1 MDDVPED
8 VRIALEHLIQ
18 VASGHEIIVAGFV
31 FHREGKFIVNFGNC
45 GDHGDIR
52 LFEEL
57 CRVRDESLAA
67 GNVTYQ
73 PVHKVN

>member
-1 MDDVPED
+1 MPDIPES
-8 VRIALEHLIQ
+8 VQIALEHLLQ
-18 VASGHEIIVAGFV
+18 VSSEASVVVAGFV

-45 GDHGDIR
+45 SDHGDVK

-57 CRVRDESLAA
+57 CRIRDESLVS

-73 PVHKVN
+73 AVNKVN